1 MSAAENKQ
9 RVKSSFIAGSLASS
23 AGVFVS
29 KLIGLFY
36 LVPFRQIV
44 GQQNL
49 DYYSA
54 AYTYYNVMLQICSAG
69 LPFAIAAIIAKYVN
83 RNDYRT
89 VLLVRRISTA
99 ILMLSGFVM
108 SVIFLLISGPLA
120 AMRLGEKATPEAVAA
135 MQNTFAILA
144 LALFLVPIL
153 YSYRGYY
160 QGMKELNVYASSQ
173 VIEQFARVAALLGL
187 GWFVVYILH
196 MAPIFGIYA
205 AVLGTSVGCL
215 VSIIYFAYYDRKKN
229 AAVVKAARMQKTPA
243 ADKSTILKEL
253 FAFGLPYVFVA
264 ILGNSQTL
272 INAQF
277 FVSLNTSL
285 GMDLRTAQILNSI
298 IEANCDKLTSI
309 PQVLSIGFSAG
320 IVPYMTVALENRDR
334 KGLNKNIEDC
344 LDTVLYIALP
354 ICFSMAVLSGPIYY
368 IMYGAD
374 ELAYGEICLR
384 WSSLL
389 GLATTITPICNSMM
403 LTLRFRRESIVYLGV
418 GFLVKCLTFYP
429 LIRYTGYIGA
439 ITSSVLCSATII
451 YLSLVKIK
459 NKYDVRYSKIF
470 LRAAKMILACLCMN
484 GVYAIFR
491 YFGIDALHPSRLI
504 ALAELGLMGMC
515 GVSAYLFV
523 TSIMRLPQVVF
534 HSSLKDLAS
543 RFLKRGR

>member
-1 MSAAENKQ
+1 MSNENGK
-9 RVKSSFIAGSLASS
+9 VKSSFIAGSLASS

-36 LVPFRQIV
+36 VIPFRQIV

-83 RNDYRT
+83 KNDYRT

-99 ILMLSGFVM
+99 ILMVSGFVM
-108 SVIFLLISGPLA
+108 AVIFLLISGPLA
-120 AMRLGEKATPEAVAA
+120 AMRLGEKATPEAISA
-135 MQNTFAILA
+135 MQNTFVILA
-144 LALFLVPIL
+144 LALFFVPIL

-173 VIEQFARVAALLGL
+173 VIEQFARVAALLGG
-187 GWFVVYILH
+187 GWFVVYVLH

-205 AVLGTSVGCL
+205 SVAATSIGCL
-215 VSIIYFAYYDRKKN
+215 VAILYFARYDRKKYK
-229 AAVVKAARMQKTPA
+229 AVVKAARLQKTPA
-243 ADKSTILKEL
+243 ADRSMIIKEL
-253 FAFGLPYVFVA
+253 IAFGLPYVLVA

-298 IEANCDKLTSI
+298 IETNCDKLTSI

-320 IVPYMTVALENRDR
+320 IVPYMTIALENRDR
-334 KGLNKNIEDC
+334 KGLNRNIEDC

-354 ICFSMAVLSGPIYY
+354 ICFCMAVLAEPIYY
-368 IMYGAD
+368 VMYGGD
-374 ELAYGEICLR
+374 ELVYGANCLK
-384 WSSLL
+384 WASLL
-389 GLATTITPICNSMM
+389 GLATTLTPICNSMM
-403 LTLRFRRESIVYLGV
+403 LTLRFRKESIVYLGV
-418 GFLVKCLTFYP
+418 GFLVKCITFYP
-429 LIRYTGYIGA
+429 LIRYTGYTGS

-451 YLSLVKIK
+451 YLSLTKIK
-459 NKYDVRYSKIF
+459 NKYDVKYGKIF
-470 LRAAKMILACLCMN
+470 LRAFRMMLACLCMN
-484 GVYAIFR
+484 GVFAIYR
-491 YFGIDALHPSRLI
+491 YFGITAVVSSRL
-504 ALAELGLMGMC
+504 LSLVELGIMGLS
-515 GVSAYLFV
+515 GIAVYLFV
-523 TSIMRLPQVVF
+523 TNMMRLPQAVF
-534 HSSLKDLAS
+534 HMDLQSIA
-543 RFLKRGR
+543 KRVLHRG